1 MDFVTHRILTMKSV
15 LKVGQYPTCTVAEVL
30 AADCATK
37 IRELYYTIQEID
49 FTDEVKEAA
58 GIFVS
63 IPKPGVSVDAWNENK
78 RRVSAAKFDA
88 MTDLERI
95 KYWASKRRMQRAK
108 RASYTKGN
116 ILAQSPS
123 KGQLQAINHGHL
135 NWKERG
141 R

>member
-15 LKVGQYPTCTVAEVL
+15 LKCGQYPTCTVEEVL

-37 IRELYYTIQEID
+37 IRELYYMVQEID

-63 IPKPGVSVDAWNENK
+63 IPKPGVSEDAWNENK
-78 RRVSAAKFDA
+78 RRVSAAKFGA

-95 KYWASKRRMQRAK
+95 KYWASKRRQAK
-108 RASYTKGN
+108 ARRASWTKSR
-116 ILAQSPS
+116 ILSEGAS
-123 KGQLQAINHGHL
+123 KGQLQAINHG
-135 NWKERG
+135 NAYWEDKR
-141 R
+141 

>member
-63 IPKPGVSVDAWNENK
+63 IPKPGVSEDAWNENK

-95 KYWASKRRMQRAK
+95 KYWASKRRMAK
-108 RASYTKGN
+108 ARRASWAKGR
-116 ILAQSPS
+116 ILSEWAS
-123 KGQLQAINHGHL
+123 KGQLQAINHGRL
-135 NWKERG
+135 NWKERE

>member
-15 LKVGQYPTCTVAEVL
+15 LKSGQYPTCTVAEVL

-63 IPKPGVSVDAWNENK
+63 IPKPGVSEDAWNENK

-88 MTDLERI
+88 MTDLERM
-95 KYWASKRRMQRAK
+95 KYWAAKRRQKRAK
-108 RASYTKGN
+108 RASYTKMD

-123 KGQLQAINHGHL
+123 KRQLQAINHG
-135 NWKERG
+135 NAYWEDKR
-141 R
+141 

>member
-15 LKVGQYPTCTVAEVL
+15 LKVGQYPTLTVAEVL

-37 IRELYYTIQEID
+37 IRELYYTRQEID
-49 FTDEVKEAA
+49 FTEEVKEAA

-63 IPKPGVSVDAWNENK
+63 IPKPGVSESAWNANK
-78 RRVSAAKFDA
+78 ARVSLEKFDA

-95 KYWASKRRMQRAK
+95 KYWMAKRRNNRAAK
-108 RASYTKGN
+108 ASRIKGR
-116 ILAQSPS
+116 ILSEGAS
-123 KGQLQAINHGHL
+123 KGQLQAINHGRAH
-135 NWKERG
+135 WEERQ

>member
-15 LKVGQYPTCTVAEVL
+15 LKSGQYPTCTVAEVL

-58 GIFVS
+58 GIFVT
-63 IPKPGVSVDAWNENK
+63 IPKPGVSEDAWNENK

-95 KYWASKRRMQRAK
+95 KYWAAKRRNARAK
-108 RASYTKGN
+108 KASYTKGD

-123 KGQLQAINHGHL
+123 KRQLQAINHGHAY
-135 NWKERG
+135 WEDKR
-141 R
+141 

>member
-15 LKVGQYPTCTVAEVL
+15 LKSGQYPTCTVAEVL

-63 IPKPGVSVDAWNENK
+63 IPKPGVSEDAWNENK

-95 KYWASKRRMQRAK
+95 KYWASKRRMAKAK
-108 RASYTKGN
+108 RVSTTRSRILSETASR
-116 ILAQSPS
+116 A
-123 KGQLQAINHGHL
+123 QLQAINHGHL
-135 NWKERG
+135 NWKERDI
-141 R
+141 

>member
-15 LKVGQYPTCTVAEVL
+15 LKVGMYPTCTVAEVL

-37 IRELYYTIQEID
+37 IRELYYMVQEID

-63 IPKPGVSVDAWNENK
+63 IPKPGVSEDAWNENK

-95 KYWASKRRMQRAK
+95 KYWAAKRRQVKAR
-108 RASYTKGN
+108 RVSWTKN
-116 ILAQSPS
+116 RICAQAAT
-123 KGQLQAINHGHL
+123 KGQLQAINHGNL
-135 NWKERG
+135 YWKEGTR
-141 R
+141 

>member
-15 LKVGQYPTCTVAEVL
+15 LKSGQYPTCTVAEVL

-63 IPKPGVSVDAWNENK
+63 IPKPGVSEDAWNENK

-88 MTDLERI
+88 MTDLERM
-95 KYWASKRRMQRAK
+95 KYWAAKRRNARAK
-108 RASYTKGN
+108 KASYAKGD

-123 KGQLQAINHGHL
+123 KRQLQAINHG
-135 NWKERG
+135 NAYWEDKR
-141 R
+141 